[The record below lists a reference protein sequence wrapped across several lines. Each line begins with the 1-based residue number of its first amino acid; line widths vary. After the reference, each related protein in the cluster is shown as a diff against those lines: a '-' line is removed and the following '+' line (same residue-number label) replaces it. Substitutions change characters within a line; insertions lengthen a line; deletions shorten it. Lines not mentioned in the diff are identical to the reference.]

1 MMSFLA
7 SCLRE
12 EYENRWEPTE
22 DSHVLQSA
30 NKLFLRI
37 QSSLKRCARFISKG
51 EPLYLLA
58 RAFQV
63 QQHPF
68 LTLCVSLFCVSQ
80 SVLGSYS
87 SELMKRLPKTAV
99 GTTTLPSSFASN
111 ADWQIKLSI
120 EDELARQNFLNTSM
134 ATGYESR
141 SSATSPI
148 QHRTAPQRHEHW
160 NGPFNGISKRST
172 PIRFS
177 SNRKRRRSILS
188 RLNVFRYWSWE

>member
-68 LTLCVSLFCVSQ
+68 LTLSRIC
-80 SVLGSYS
+80 
-87 SELMKRLPKTAV
+87 
-99 GTTTLPSSFASN
+99 
-111 ADWQIKLSI
+111 
-120 EDELARQNFLNTSM
+120 ARHL
-134 ATGYESR
+134 R
-141 SSATSPI
+141 VC
-148 QHRTAPQRHEHW
+148 W
-160 NGPFNGISKRST
+160 DL
-172 PIRFS
+172 IRV
-177 SNRKRRRSILS
+177 N
-188 RLNVFRYWSWE
+188 